1 MKAKKTFCFAAL
13 ALALTVS
20 AADQEANTFFS
31 QGRDREKEANYRKAA
46 SRYMDA
52 HLMADSSILRGNAL
66 IAAAR
71 AYRKAKLYGEE
82 FDCLERLIKEHLTE
96 INFSQ
101 IVGREYQIG
110 DLFFA
115 GHRDLVVSWIP
126 FIKEKDR
133 TMEIYEA
140 ALKNAP
146 CHEHAGEV
154 RLRLARLYIDDQKP
168 DDAVRHLREIP
179 KLHPGTPSA
188 KYAMLELCSLLY
200 QMAERGDGDNS
211 YSRRT
216 IEACDDYLKAFPD
229 TPEIPW
235 VQKTRQKALNSIA
248 ARIHAVGNYYYRA
261 GKPELAEKYLAEVVR
276 NYSNTEQAA
285 ASEKLL
291 AQVDEE
297 FEVPPGAGRR
307 YRPVKELIRRHPI
320 PQEDSPIMVTP
331 EHSGGRW
338 LLPVRN
344 LKKSPAVSTD
354 ELSPEEYDRF
364 RHEAELLTQK
374 EKLEAAKSN
383 VPAEAAAPTGA
394 VREKKLKAS
403 KSKAPAEAAAP
414 SGSNVQEN
422 LGDPQADSPEIHPYG
437 RWR

>member
-1 MKAKKTFCFAAL
+1 MRTEKTFCFAVL

-20 AADQEANTFFS
+20 ASDQEANTFFA
-31 QGRDREKEANYRKAA
+31 QGRTREKEESYRKAA
-46 SRYMDA
+46 ARYMDA
-52 HLMADSSILRGNAL
+52 HLMAESSILRGNAL

-82 FDCLERLIKEHLTE
+82 FDCLERLLKEHLTE

-115 GHRDLVVSWIP
+115 GHRDLAVSWIP

-146 CHEHAGEV
+146 CHEHAGEI
-154 RLRLARLYIDDQKP
+154 RLRLARLYIDDQKT

-229 TPEIPW
+229 TPETPW
-235 VQKTRQKALNSIA
+235 VRKTRQKALNNIA

-285 ASEKLL
+285 ESEKLL
-291 AQVDEE
+291 AKVDEE
-297 FEVPPGAGRR
+297 FELPSGSRRR
-307 YRPVKELIRRHPI
+307 YHPARELIRRQPI
-320 PQEDSPIMVTP
+320 IPEDQPIMVTP

-338 LLPVRN
+338 LVPVRN
-344 LKKSPAVSTD
+344 LKKSPAVNAGHAT
-354 ELSPEEYDRF
+354 PEEYEQF
-364 RHEAELLTQK
+364 RHEVELLNQQ
-374 EKLEAAKSN
+374 
-383 VPAEAAAPTGA
+383 G
-394 VREKKLKAS
+394 KLKAS
-403 KSKAPAEAAAP
+403 KPGRSGAVQGQEQERPDNPDEAPAKTPVETVDPEVERVFDA
-414 SGSNVQEN
+414 GGG
-422 LGDPQADSPEIHPYG
+422 GD
-437 RWR
+437 R

>member
-261 GKPELAEKYLAEVVR
+261 GKPELAEKYLADVVK
-276 NYSNTEQAA
+276 NYSNTESAA
-285 ASEKLL
+285 ASENLL
-291 AQVDEE
+291 AKIDEE
-297 FEVPPGAGRR
+297 FEVPPGQKAR
-307 YRPVKELIRRHPI
+307 YRPYRQILKPEAI
-320 PQEDSPIMVTP
+320 PAEDDPIMVTP
-331 EHSGGRW
+331 EHSGNRW

-344 LKKSPAVSTD
+344 LRKSPAVSTNTMTPED
-354 ELSPEEYDRF
+354 FENFTAESNALNRERSVKSPGKTTIPADRKF
-364 RHEAELLTQK
+364 T
-374 EKLEAAKSN
+374 
-383 VPAEAAAPTGA
+383 
-394 VREKKLKAS
+394 
-403 KSKAPAEAAAP
+403 
-414 SGSNVQEN
+414 
-422 LGDPQADSPEIHPYG
+422 D
-437 RWR
+437 